1 MRKKC
6 KWLTR
11 FLHASKPESDWMNTG
26 PIINSQVQLKK
37 QDESVDSLALKYVQ
51 KPAKGQMQHLQIIT
65 LIEDLR

>member
-1 MRKKC
+1 
-6 KWLTR
+6 
-11 FLHASKPESDWMNTG
+11 MNTG